1 MKHLPRLSYLLLLTF
16 LAAVLMRGQGDT
28 TRLLIASSVAMF
40 ACCAASAAHLLGV
53 RAALRFI
60 VLGVVLGWIAEEL
73 GATRGWFFGHYT
85 YTDVLGPRIGAVP
98 AIIPLMWF
106 ALCYVAYVLS
116 NLIVWQSAVDGPGP
130 AGRAVVMALLAAM
143 LVTAYDLG
151 ADPYMVY
158 VLKAWIMQDTTGWWF
173 GETVQG
179 FAGWMEVSFTIVLL
193 FRLSLR
199 GRPARPA
206 LPVARRHCLVPLALY
221 ASNMVFQAC
230 LGYPVETRTVA
241 VFAMGI
247 PLLAALCGFSRWKV
261 TS

>member
-1 MKHLPRLSYLLLLTF
+1 MQHLPRLSYLLLLAV
-16 LAAVLMRGQGDT
+16 LATVLMRGQADT
-28 TRLLIASSVAMF
+28 TRLMIASAVLTF
-40 ACCAASAAHLLGV
+40 ACCAASAAHLLGG
-53 RAALRFI
+53 RAALRFVVI
-60 VLGVVLGWIAEEL
+60 GVVLGWIAEEL
-73 GATRGWFFGHYT
+73 GATRGWFFGAYT
-85 YTDVLGPRIGAVP
+85 YTDVLGPRLGAVP

-106 ALCYVAYVLS
+106 ALCYVGYVLA
-116 NLIVWQSAVDGPGP
+116 NLIVAHSAVDGPGP
-130 AGRAVVMALLAAM
+130 AGRTVVMALLAAM

-158 VLKAWIMQDTTGWWF
+158 VLKAWVMRDTSGAWF

-199 GRPARPA
+199 GRLAQAA
-206 LPVARRHCLVPLALY
+206 LPVARRDCLVPLAIY
-221 ASNMVFQAC
+221 AFNLGFQAC